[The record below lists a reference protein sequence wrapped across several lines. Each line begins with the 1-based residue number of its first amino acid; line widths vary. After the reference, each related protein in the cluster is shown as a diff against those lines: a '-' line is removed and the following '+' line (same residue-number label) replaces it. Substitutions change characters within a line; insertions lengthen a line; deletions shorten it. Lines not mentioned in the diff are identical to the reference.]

1 VGVLEEQAMNDAG
14 KGSSPR
20 PFSVA
25 HDEWSKR
32 WDAIFQRD
40 LPEGPKI
47 CLRCGKSLGFN
58 PQPTDIHTCT
68 PKENQHAK
76 T

>member
-1 VGVLEEQAMNDAG
+1 MTDGG

-40 LPEGPKI
+40 LPEGPKA
-47 CLRCGKSLGFN
+47 CQQCGATLSR
-58 PQPTDIHTCT
+58 DVDYIHTCT